1 MWLFNRDKTISQ
13 MEQHYYQTLKEEAAE
28 IVKEF
33 AGDVDADMDVRDLER
48 ALQDDDGVTD
58 RIHETAESSV
68 IYTADAEMI
77 CMVSSNDGAYEDE
90 TGEVPETVE
99 QKAYFAYETDLQE
112 ILFSEWFLEG
122 MLEELREKDGAA

>member
-1 MWLFNRDKTISQ
+1 
-13 MEQHYYQTLKEEAAE
+13 
-28 IVKEF
+28 
-33 AGDVDADMDVRDLER
+33 
-48 ALQDDDGVTD
+48 
-58 RIHETAESSV
+58 
-68 IYTADAEMI
+68 
-77 CMVSSNDGAYEDE
+77 MVSSNDGAYEDE